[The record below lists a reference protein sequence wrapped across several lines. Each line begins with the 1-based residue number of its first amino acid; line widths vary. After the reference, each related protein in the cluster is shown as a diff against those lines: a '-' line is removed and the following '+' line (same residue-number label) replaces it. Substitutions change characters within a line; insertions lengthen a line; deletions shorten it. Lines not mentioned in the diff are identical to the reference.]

1 MPDDVWQLADG
12 ERTIARLVVTG
23 SDFPWLHARVEP
35 HDGFEDIRPMF
46 DDELRLLDPLDDDH
60 VSEWE
65 DAYRRVRQSLSLIK
79 PDGHAVPE
87 FLLHIEGL
95 QAWWR
100 WSDTP
105 FQ

>member
-1 MPDDVWQLADG
+1 MSLA
-12 ERTIARLVVTG
+12 A
-23 SDFPWLHARVEP
+23 ARVEP
-35 HDGFEDIRPMF
+35 QDGFDDVRPMF
-46 DDELRLLDPLDDDH
+46 EDELRLLDQVDDH
-60 VSEWE
+60 IAAWE
-65 DAYRRVRQSLSLIK
+65 DAYQQIRRSVSLIK

>member
-1 MPDDVWQLADG
+1 MPDDEWRLTSG
-12 ERTIARLVVTG
+12 EQIIARLVVTG

-35 HDGFEDIRPMF
+35 QDGFDDVRPMF
-46 DDELRLLDPLDDDH
+46 DEELRLLDPLDDDN
-60 VSEWE
+60 VAEWE
-65 DAYRRVRQSLSLIK
+65 DAYQRIRRSVSLVK
-79 PDGHAVPE
+79 PDGHPVPE

-100 WSDTP
+100 WSDSP